1 MTDYFAE
8 NLQRLRMENGY
19 TQQQLAKLVCVDRSS
34 VARWENGSRVPD
46 LILLTRLARCL
57 GVGPSELLK
66 ENDLKTS
73 TAGSES
79 YVPVIIMVDDERT
92 ILNGNMSIVNEVV
105 PDAEITGFSKPS
117 EALRFIQSNHVDLA
131 FLDIAMG
138 KTSGISLCE
147 QMTEINPRLNVVFL
161 TAYPEYSLR
170 SWDTNACGF
179 LVKPLV
185 PEDIKKQLTKLRY
198 PVRGLTSIG

>member
-92 ILNGNMSIVNEVV
+92 ILNGNMKILCDTIPSAEV
-105 PDAEITGFSKPS
+105 TGFSKPT
-117 EALRFIQSNHVDLA
+117 EALHFVRFNHVDIA
-131 FLDIAMG
+131 FVAAAASSALPFRMA
-138 KTSGISLCE
+138 
-147 QMTEINPRLNVVFL
+147 
-161 TAYPEYSLR
+161 
-170 SWDTNACGF
+170 
-179 LVKPLV
+179 
-185 PEDIKKQLTKLRY
+185 
-198 PVRGLTSIG
+198 